1 MYEKDFFERLNL
13 QQLCAFLRTGGR
25 LSPKAV
31 EHGTLWERIRRAED
45 AWEAAMKAYRDKIL
59 TTDWSDL
66 PPGGRR
72 LCWKSSRE
80 GSWMRSAAWN
90 PSTSRP
96 ASMPAS
102 ASAGSWP
109 PPRSQSNDLAHRP
122 AAPKGMGGSRY
133 VTQ

>member
-13 QQLCAFLRTGGR
+13 QQLCAFLRTGRR

-66 PPGGRR
+66 PPRGEAAVLEELQGGIMDAECR
-72 LCWKSSRE
+72 LESLYFEAGFHAGIRIGWE
-80 GSWMRSAAWN
+80 LAAAQE
-90 PSTSRP
+90 PE
-96 ASMPAS
+96 
-102 ASAGSWP
+102 
-109 PPRSQSNDLAHRP
+109 Q
-122 AAPKGMGGSRY
+122 
-133 VTQ
+133 

>member
-1 MYEKDFFERLNL
+1 MYEKDFFDRLNL

-45 AWEAAMKAYRDKIL
+45 AWEAAMKEYRDKIL
-59 TTDWSDL
+59 TTDWNDL
-66 PPGGRR
+66 PRGRRR
-72 LCWKSSRE
+72 LCWKSPRE
-80 GSWMRSAAWN
+80 RSWMRSAAWN
-90 PSTSRP
+90 PFTSRP

-109 PPRSQSNDLAHRP
+109 LPSSLRNKPCTLSPPPLQ
-122 AAPKGMGGSRY
+122 KGEADA
-133 VTQ
+133 

>member
-59 TTDWSDL
+59 TTDCSDL
-66 PPGGRR
+66 PPRGEAAVLEELQGGIMDAECR
-72 LCWKSSRE
+72 LESLYFEAGFHAGIRIGWE
-80 GSWMRSAAWN
+80 LAAAQE
-90 PSTSRP
+90 PE
-96 ASMPAS
+96 
-102 ASAGSWP
+102 
-109 PPRSQSNDLAHRP
+109 Q
-122 AAPKGMGGSRY
+122 
-133 VTQ
+133 

>member
-1 MYEKDFFERLNL
+1 MYEKDFFDRLNL

-66 PPGGRR
+66 PPRGEAAALQPLPRGHISAPTR
-72 LCWKSSRE
+72 LEALSY
-80 GSWMRSAAWN
+80 AAGFLTGIRIGWE
-90 PSTSRP
+90 
-96 ASMPAS
+96 
-102 ASAGSWP
+102 
-109 PPRSQSNDLAHRP
+109 LA
-122 AAPKGMGGSRY
+122 AAQEPE
-133 VTQ
+133 Q

>member
-66 PPGGRR
+66 PPRGEAAVLEELQGGIMDAECR
-72 LCWKSSRE
+72 LENAERLSSGQTEVFQKIACGLRNVQ
-80 GSWMRSAAWN
+80 GQAC
-90 PSTSRP
+90 P
-96 ASMPAS
+96 
-102 ASAGSWP
+102 
-109 PPRSQSNDLAHRP
+109 
-122 AAPKGMGGSRY
+122 
-133 VTQ
+133 